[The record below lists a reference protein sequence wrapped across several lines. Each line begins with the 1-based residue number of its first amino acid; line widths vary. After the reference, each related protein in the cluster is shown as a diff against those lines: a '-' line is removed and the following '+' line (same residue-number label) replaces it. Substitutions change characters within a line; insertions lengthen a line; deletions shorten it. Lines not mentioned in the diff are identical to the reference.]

1 LESCLLIYAAVTFV
15 IVALSVLALRAE
27 MRALANPLLALQ
39 SQYKDALFLL
49 SGRAD
54 KESKL
59 AEEAIAALAAFKA
72 AVADKKGLE
81 AAVSAER
88 AQNEFL
94 RERVTELQRALL
106 ALTDRRVEATVVGQT
121 SRDRNPEPDGPVRL
135 KTNLW
140 QAANG
145 SLPVIEPLV
154 SELTRKNA
162 STTYRP
168 ADLAGL
174 ARRESGM
181 SLVSNDEAIS

>member
-15 IVALSVLALRAE
+15 VVLLAVLAIRAE
-27 MRALANPLLALQ
+27 IRALANPLLALQ
-39 SQYKDALFLL
+39 SQYKDALLIL

-54 KESKL
+54 KEAKL

-121 SRDRNPEPDGPVRL
+121 IRENAEPEPPVPFRPSR
-135 KTNLW
+135 W
-140 QAANG
+140 QAASGNV
-145 SLPVIEPLV
+145 PTFEPLV
-154 SELTRKNA
+154 AELTRKNA

-181 SLVSNDEAIS
+181 RLAENDEAIS